1 MDIGLIYKISNK
13 INGMCYIGKTK
24 NTLQERLRTHFQKHS
39 NCVKL
44 KAAFEEFG
52 IENFS
57 IEILESNIPFNQ
69 LDLKEVYYIKLY
81 DSVKNG
87 YNIKEGNKNFKG
99 RDFHIISNEIKVKVI
114 QEYKNGVPANLISE
128 HFKICLTSVYNIL
141 ANTEKT
147 QNIGYF
153 NKGKAKIDFDLLVK
167 LKREG
172 KQTGEI
178 AKYFGVAKSSVKR
191 MINRHKNIIFPRVS
205 DSLTSN
211 VEVENVL

>member
-44 KAAFEEFG
+44 KVALAEFG

-57 IEILESNIPFNQ
+57 IEVLESNIPFNQ
-69 LDLKEVYYIKLY
+69 LDLKEVYYIRLY

-99 RDFHIISNEIKVKVI
+99 RDFHAISNEIKAKVI
-114 QEYKNGVPANLISE
+114 QEYKNGVPTNLISE

-141 ANTEKT
+141 SNTEKI
-147 QNIGYF
+147 QNVGYF
-153 NKGKAKIDFDLLVK
+153 NKSKAKIDFDLLVK
-167 LKREG
+167 MKREG
-172 KQTGEI
+172 KKTGEI

-191 MINRHKNIIFPRVS
+191 MVNRHKNIIFPRVS
-205 DSLTSN
+205 NNLASN